1 MLVLGEAGDMSG
13 EAASRAN
20 IDLPGVQP
28 RLLEAIQA
36 IGTPIVLVVMSGRPL
51 MLPWVAEHVPAIV
64 ESWFLGVETGP
75 ALAAVLF
82 GDVSPSGKLPVTF
95 PRAVGQIPLYYNHKN
110 TGRPTGPDK
119 YTSKYTDLPVT
130 PLFPFGHGLSYT
142 TFGYSDLRLSAPRIT
157 PAGTLRVSV
166 TVTNTGTREGAEV
179 VQLYVHDEV
188 ASVTRPIRGLAG
200 FRRVSLKPGEARTV
214 DFQLTAKELG
224 LYNRDMK
231 FVVEPGKFRVFVG
244 GSSVGGLEA
253 EFEVGGPGRVR

>member
-1 MLVLGEAGDMSG
+1 
-13 EAASRAN
+13 
-20 IDLPGVQP
+20 
-28 RLLEAIQA
+28 
-36 IGTPIVLVVMSGRPL
+36 
-51 MLPWVAEHVPAIV
+51 
-64 ESWFLGVETGP
+64 
-75 ALAAVLF
+75 
-82 GDVSPSGKLPVTF
+82 
-95 PRAVGQIPLYYNHKN
+95 
-110 TGRPTGPDK
+110 GPDK

-142 TFGYSDLRLSAPRIT
+142 TFSYSDLRLSAPRI
-157 PAGTLRVSV
+157 PLAGTLRASV
-166 TVTNTGTREGAEV
+166 TVTNSGSREGAEV

-188 ASVTRPIRGLAG
+188 ASVTRPVRALAG

-253 EFEVGGPGRVR
+253 EFEVGGPGRVRCRPRRYLIRRLPFNSAFSIPPRRSRRAGAVSASP

>member
-1 MLVLGEAGDMSG
+1 VLGEAGDMSG

-28 RLLEAIQA
+28 QLLEAIHA
-36 IGTPIVLVVMSGRPL
+36 TGTPIVLVLMNGRPL
-51 MLPWVAEHVPAIV
+51 TIPWAAEHVPAIV

-82 GDVSPSGKLPVTF
+82 GDVSPSGKLPATF
-95 PRAVGQIPLYYNHKN
+95 PRSVGQIPLYYNHKN

-142 TFGYSDLRLSAPRIT
+142 TFGYSDLRLSAPRIA

-166 TVTNTGTREGAEV
+166 TVTNTGAREGAEV

-188 ASVTRPIRGLAG
+188 ARVTRPVRALAG

-214 DFQLTAKELG
+214 DFQLTSKELG

-253 EFEVGGPGRVR
+253 EFEVTARLR

>member
-1 MLVLGEAGDMSG
+1 MSG

-20 IDLPGVQP
+20 LDLPGVQP
-28 RLLEAIQA
+28 RLLEAIHA
-36 IGTPIVLVVMSGRPL
+36 TGTPIVLVVMSGRPL
-51 MLPWVAEHVPAIV
+51 TIPWAAEHVPAIV
-64 ESWFLGVETGP
+64 ESWFLGIETGP

-110 TGRPTGPDK
+110 TGRPAGPDK
-119 YTSKYTDLPVT
+119 YTSKYIDLPVT

-157 PAGTLRVSV
+157 PAGTLRASV
-166 TVTNTGTREGAEV
+166 TVTNTGSREGAEV

-188 ASVTRPIRGLAG
+188 ASVTRPVRALAG
-200 FRRVSLKPGEARTV
+200 FRRVSLKPGEARSV
-214 DFQLTAKELG
+214 DFQLTPKELG
-224 LYNRDMK
+224 LYNKDMK

-244 GSSVGGLEA
+244 GSSVAGLEA
-253 EFEVGGPGRVR
+253 EFEVGAGPR

>member
-1 MLVLGEAGDMSG
+1 MCS
-13 EAASRAN
+13 S
-20 IDLPGVQP
+20 DL
-28 RLLEAIQA
+28 I
-36 IGTPIVLVVMSGRPL
+36 
-51 MLPWVAEHVPAIV
+51 PWAAEHVPAIV

-82 GDVSPSGKLPVTF
+82 GDVSPSGKLPATF
-95 PRAVGQIPLYYNHKN
+95 PRSVGQIPLYYNHKN

-142 TFGYSDLRLSAPRIT
+142 TFGYSDLRLSAPRIA

-166 TVTNTGTREGAEV
+166 TVTNTGAREGAEV

-188 ASVTRPIRGLAG
+188 ARVTRPVRALAG

-214 DFQLTAKELG
+214 DFQLTSKELG

-253 EFEVGGPGRVR
+253 EFEVTARLR